1 MTCSLGTCEPEDP
14 ESCFPSN
21 LSTTTSPTEFF
32 CLAKLCFFR
41 ATVAA
46 RKRDRQRLRS
56 SLRAPAHQPR
66 SRKRWALS
74 FFCEGGFRIKSMC
87 FFYTL
92 PVCLRVCLV
101 ACLLVFVLIDCF
113 CFVRLSVCLFVFQLC
128 VLCLGQTRTSAT
140 RDKKGESLRSEHQA
154 GTRSS

>member
-1 MTCSLGTCEPEDP
+1 MTCSMGTCEPEDP

-41 ATVAA
+41 ASIAA

-66 SRKRWALS
+66 SRKRWELS
-74 FFCEGGFRIKSMC
+74 FFARGALGSSQCVSC
-87 FFYTL
+87 TL

-101 ACLLVFVLIDCF
+101 ACLLVFVPIDCF
-113 CFVRLSVCLFVFQLC
+113 CFVRLSVCLFVFQVC

-140 RDKKGESLRSEHQA
+140 RDKKRKSEV
-154 GTRSS
+154 